1 MSNTTTKSTS
11 AIAWFLLILLALVWG
26 SSFILV
32 KKSLHVFQASQV
44 GSLRIFSAFCFFV
57 PIFLYNL
64 KKIPFKDW
72 YKFLIVG
79 CLGNLFPAFLFSLA
93 GTKLD
98 SAISGALNSTTPLF
112 TLVIGGLFFNN
123 RITKRQLYGIIIGFV
138 GALMLVLAGKEK
150 ISINLYALLV
160 ILATLLYGINL
171 QFTKKYLTNIGLD
184 SLVITSC
191 IFMTIGPVSGV
202 VLFSSDFVDRLSQD
216 GALPALGY
224 GVLLGVMGSAIA
236 MVLFNRLIQMT
247 SAVLASSVTYLIPIV
262 AMIWGALDN
271 EAILIEHYLG
281 MSIILVGVYL
291 VNKSS

>member
-1 MSNTTTKSTS
+1 
-11 AIAWFLLILLALVWG
+11 
-26 SSFILV
+26 
-32 KKSLHVFQASQV
+32 
-44 GSLRIFSAFCFFV
+44 
-57 PIFLYNL
+57 LYNL

-112 TLVIGGLFFNN
+112 TLVIGGLFFKN
-123 RITKRQLYGIIIGFV
+123 RISKRQFYGILLGFL

-191 IFMTIGPVSGV
+191 IFMTIGAVSGV
-202 VLFSSDFVDRLSQD
+202 VLFSSDFVERLSQ
-216 GALPALGY
+216 GRCIASFGLWSLAWGNGFCHCN
-224 GVLLGVMGSAIA
+224 GVV
-236 MVLFNRLIQMT
+236 
-247 SAVLASSVTYLIPIV
+247 
-262 AMIWGALDN
+262 
-271 EAILIEHYLG
+271 
-281 MSIILVGVYL
+281 
-291 VNKSS
+291 